1 MGNFLSTTL
10 LRLKSPSPEYF
21 IHIRWWAS
29 FIGVI
34 LGAIEGGLL
43 AVPTIPSWIT
53 ITLGIIVAVLGAI
66 AGFTFL
72 TTSNAALSKK

>member
-1 MGNFLSTTL
+1 MFKTTL
-10 LRLKSPSPEYF
+10 ARLKSPSPEYF

-43 AVPTIPSWIT
+43 AVPSIPSFVT

-72 TTSNAALSKK
+72 TTSDPVLSKQ